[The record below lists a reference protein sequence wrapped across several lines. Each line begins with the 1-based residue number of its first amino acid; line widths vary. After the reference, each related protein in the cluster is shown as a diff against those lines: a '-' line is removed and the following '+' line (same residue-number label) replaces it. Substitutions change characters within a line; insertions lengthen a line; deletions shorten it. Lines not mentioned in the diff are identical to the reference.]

1 MSLQQG
7 DLKHMVS
14 DIFEIDSF
22 KSKMGDD
29 KNICVLSFSVK
40 ENQVAKD
47 LMTFIEK
54 GYPFVLDADM
64 TSGEQSDGTYKVF
77 VEIERDRDNAE
88 QITEIVD
95 GVKKLSEIDSMK
107 FRYYKNFRSK
117 DATPENLSEMLPT
130 DADTYESSIS
140 DMQLENYQ
148 NFFKKSYIESV
159 DMLND
164 IIQIK
169 KRHAEP
175 LNLEFVD
182 VGGKDKYDEITE
194 SYNFNDF
201 AEVIYL
207 SKYLGDYN
215 INKYGNK
222 FTLEN
227 NGKVLIVNRK

>member
-77 VEIERDRDNAE
+77 VEIERDKDNAE
-88 QITEIVD
+88 HITEIVD

-117 DATPENLSEMLPT
+117 DATPENLAEMLPT

-140 DMQLENYQ
+140 NMQLENYQ

-175 LNLEFVD
+175 LNFEFVD

-215 INKYGNK
+215 INKYGDK

-227 NGKVLIVNRK
+227 DGKVLIVNRK